1 LIDVPDHT
9 LNEEDLKEKR
19 KQKLMKA
26 GYDARIRMKAE
37 KEEEKRR
44 KEEEERRD
52 RELRERDPEK
62 WLANLR
68 EEHEVRLHSLLSREC
83 GGSVS

>member
-1 LIDVPDHT
+1 MIDVPDHT

-44 KEEEERRD
+44 KEEEERLD
-52 RELRERDPEK
+52 RELRERDPLK

-68 EEHEVRLHSLLSREC
+68 AQHEVCFFLSLSLPLD
-83 GGSVS
+83 